1 MVFSKL
7 RSSAVRS
14 AAALCAASLM
24 ISAPVQAVE
33 IATTTPLQDVAAAIA
48 DLQDPAVA
56 ADIIFQPFGKGVASY
71 YGNELA
77 GHRTASG
84 ERFNPSDLTAAHRS
98 LPLGSKIRVTNNSNG
113 RSVVVR
119 VNDRG
124 PWTGGRVL
132 DISYAAAQQIGMIR
146 SGKAVVSIE
155 RLM

>member
-1 MVFSKL
+1 MLLSKL
-7 RSSAVRS
+7 RTSAVRS
-14 AAALCAASLM
+14 AAGLCAAALM

-33 IATTTPLQDVAAAIA
+33 IAGTTTPLQDVAAAVA
-48 DLQDPAVA
+48 ELQDPAVA
-56 ADIIFQPFGKGVASY
+56 AEIFQPFGEGVASY
-71 YGNELA
+71 YSNALA

-98 LPLGSKIRVTNNSNG
+98 LPMGSKIRVTNKSNG
-113 RSVVVR
+113 RSVIVR
-119 VNDRG
+119 INDRG

-132 DISYAAAQQIGMIR
+132 DMSYAAAQQIAMVR

>member
-1 MVFSKL
+1 MLLSKL
-7 RSSAVRS
+7 RTGAVRS
-14 AAALCAASLM
+14 AAGLCAAALM
-24 ISAPVQAVE
+24 VSAPVQAIE
-33 IATTTPLQDVAAAIA
+33 IAGTSPMQDVAAAVA

-56 ADIIFQPFGKGVASY
+56 AEIFQPFGEGVASY

-84 ERFNPSDLTAAHRS
+84 ERFNPSALTAAHRS
-98 LPLGSKIRVTNNSNG
+98 LPLGSKIRVTNKSNG

-132 DISYAAAQQIGMIR
+132 DISYAAAQQIAMIR
-146 SGKAVVSIE
+146 SGKAMVSIE